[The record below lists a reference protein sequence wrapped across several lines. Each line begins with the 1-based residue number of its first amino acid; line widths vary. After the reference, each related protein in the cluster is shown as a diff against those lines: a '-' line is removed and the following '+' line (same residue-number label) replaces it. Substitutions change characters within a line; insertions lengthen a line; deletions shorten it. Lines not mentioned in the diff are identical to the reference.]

1 MIFKFC
7 WLGGVSS
14 ACGGRCGSQFD
25 QGRASRCGH
34 IAPDAG
40 RGIHALVAEI
50 PGSRAKPGNGAIGQA
65 DRENTTAESTFYLI
79 LRGGQPVGGVRVVDL
94 DSGCQC
100 RISPIF
106 ILSAFQRLGVAQQ
119 PLRLLER
126 WHRLK
131 EGWCLDSIVEEV
143 GNCRL
148 YEKLGFI
155 RVGPVKRVQPGMH
168 LVSYRKE
175 AVSCA

>member
-1 MIFKFC
+1 MEVNLIREG
-7 WLGGVSS
+7 L
-14 ACGGRCGSQFD
+14 A
-25 QGRASRCGH
+25 
-34 IAPDAG
+34 DADILH
-40 RGIHALVAEI
+40 RMQVEAFMPLLRKYQDHALNPAMESLGRLI
-50 PGSRAKPGNGAIGQA
+50 EKIQQPN
-65 DRENTTAESTFYLI
+65 STFYLI

-119 PLRLLER
+119 ALRLLER
-126 WHRLK
+126 WHRPK

-155 RVGPVKRVQPGMH
+155 RVGPVKWVQPGMH